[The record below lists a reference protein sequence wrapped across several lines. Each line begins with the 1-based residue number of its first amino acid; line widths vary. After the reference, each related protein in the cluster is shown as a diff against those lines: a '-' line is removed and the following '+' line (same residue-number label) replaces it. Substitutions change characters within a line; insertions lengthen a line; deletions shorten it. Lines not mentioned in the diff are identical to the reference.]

1 MRPLEKMN
9 FAIYFL
15 LSVTGL
21 TLARAKIPLELGKML
36 GLNSTTEIS
45 NDEVNPSAERSFQD
59 GLVGIFST
67 VLSGDRNVHFD
78 NIKSPKMLSAARDA
92 ETVTSV
98 EDAMRNFKTGHVE
111 HYTPSPVGNTEC
123 YVEYHV
129 THRAP
134 GRCIRLG
141 GRIPACQSDEYLD
154 INHSECN

>member
-1 MRPLEKMN
+1 MN

-15 LSVTGL
+15 LSAMVL
-21 TLARAKIPLELGKML
+21 TLARSKMPLGLGKML
-36 GLNSTTEIS
+36 GLNSTREVS
-45 NDEVNPSAERSFQD
+45 DNEVNPPSERLFQD

-67 VLSGDRNVHFD
+67 VLSGDRDMHLD
-78 NIKSPKMLSAARDA
+78 NIKIPKMFSEARDT
-92 ETVTSV
+92 ETVTSI
-98 EDAMRNFKTGHVE
+98 EDAMRNFKTGHVG

-129 THRAP
+129 THRVP